1 MQEYLTGVL
10 SKREIWEKYTGEKQ
24 EHGQILRWMREFG
37 YENQTLLSNNTNFA
51 EIIAD
56 MAKKT
61 KSTTNKPPVRRSVNF
76 DNLRVRRSVSLC
88 RSYTDCTN
96 NIAQFRQSLIV
107 LLVCPAM
114 RDVPYASRNTQSALT
129 TVNIVN
135 DFGSFYMYSWYKKE
149 SSSFPYSNQKQGC
162 ALPEQQKHQKRNA
175 MHLACSARLRATVNR

>member
-1 MQEYLTGVL
+1 
-10 SKREIWEKYTGEKQ
+10 
-24 EHGQILRWMREFG
+24 
-37 YENQTLLSNNTNFA
+37 
-51 EIIAD
+51 
-56 MAKKT
+56 MAT
-61 KSTTNKPPVRRSVNF
+61 APVRRSVKF
-76 DNLRVRRSVSLC
+76 DNLRVRHSVSLC

-107 LLVCPAM
+107 LFVCPAM

-149 SSSFPYSNQKQGC
+149 SYSFPYSNQNQGC

-175 MHLACSARLRATVNR
+175 IRLACSARLRATVNR

>member
-107 LLVCPAM
+107 LFVCPAM

-135 DFGSFYMYSWYKKE
+135 DFGSFYMYSWY
-149 SSSFPYSNQKQGC
+149 
-162 ALPEQQKHQKRNA
+162 
-175 MHLACSARLRATVNR
+175 